1 MAHSLSLANLASV
14 PASVGRPRYTRA
26 ELRAGILHVGVGN
39 FHRSHQALYLD
50 DLFSRGKD
58 HDWAL
63 LGAGVRA
70 ADAAMRQDLLEQ
82 DWLTT
87 VVEMEPGA
95 HRARV

>member
-1 MAHSLSLANLASV
+1 MSRRLSLDALATLPSAIV
-14 PASVGRPRYTRA
+14 RPSYGRA

-50 DLFSRGKD
+50 DLFNRGKD